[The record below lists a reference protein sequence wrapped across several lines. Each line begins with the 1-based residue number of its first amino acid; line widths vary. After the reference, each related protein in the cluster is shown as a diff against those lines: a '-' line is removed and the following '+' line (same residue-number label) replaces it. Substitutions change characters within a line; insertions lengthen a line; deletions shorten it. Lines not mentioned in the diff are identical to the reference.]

1 MVDRSYTEE
10 VKHFGDVVENLIKEI
25 TGLRVDL
32 RNDIKNL
39 SDKVSSLQ
47 QDTDNLTEG
56 NHRHGIRSVRD
67 EIELIRSKDI
77 KPLSVRMAE
86 IEADVL
92 KYKIKAAGYGTS
104 GGVGIY
110 AIIELIKLVQ

>member
-1 MVDRSYTEE
+1 MSTD
-10 VKHFGDVVENLIKEI
+10 
-25 TGLRVDL
+25 
-32 RNDIKNL
+32 DIKFINSKLDSFEKRLENKLGMLTDAIQGL
-39 SDKVSSLQ
+39 SEQVGRLQ
-47 QDTDNLTEG
+47 TDTDNLTEG
-56 NHRHGIRSVRD
+56 NHRHGIRGIRE
-67 EIELIRSKDI
+67 EIEIVRNNDI
-77 KPLSVRMAE
+77 KPLSVRIAE